1 MDGYI
6 KIESATQNGRVGLC
20 VEGCMRGVNLMDKFH
35 VLHCVCRVLH
45 IDSKDLVIFEE
56 LEKIDIWDEET
67 VEEGEEEEEK
77 VRGVLDKIFGGHHEG

>member
-20 VEGCMRGVNLMDKFH
+20 VVGRLRGVNLVDKFH
-35 VLHCVCRVLH
+35 VLHCVCRALH

-56 LEKIDIWDEET
+56 LEKLDLWDEET
-67 VEEGEEEEEK
+67 VEDEDEA
-77 VRGVLDKIFGGHHEG
+77 VRKTLDKIFGGHHEG

>member
-1 MDGYI
+1 MEGFI
-6 KIESATQNGRVGLC
+6 KIESATQNGLVGLR

-35 VLHCVCRVLH
+35 VLHCVCRALH